1 MRRRKAAMATVAAAA
16 AVLSPARGR
25 TATMAAGNEWDAAAG
40 AAQGRL
46 TARPG
51 PPPAPTAGAT
61 VGLRPL
67 GLDRAR
73 DAYLHVPARH
83 DPRRPTPLVVAFH
96 GAGGEG
102 RQMLEILT
110 SLADAGGFLLL
121 APDSRGPTWDV
132 ILDDYGP
139 DVAFIDR
146 AMGLVFAEHAVDPA
160 RLAAAGFSDGAS
172 YALSLGLTNGG
183 LFTHV
188 LAFSPGFMAPTRTED
203 RPRFFVSHGVR
214 DTVLPIDRTS
224 RRVVPRLEAAGYEVA
239 YREFPDGHT
248 VPPGIARDAVA
259 WFLGR

>member
-1 MRRRKAAMATVAAAA
+1 MRRRKAIAAAA
-16 AVLSPARGR
+16 AAAALLPATGR
-25 TATMAAGNEWDAAAG
+25 TATMAATSERDTA

-46 TARPG
+46 TSRPG
-51 PPPAPTAGAT
+51 PPPAPIPGAT
-61 VGLRPL
+61 RGLRPL
-67 GLDRAR
+67 GLHPAR
-73 DAYLHVPARH
+73 DAYLHVPDGH
-83 DPRRPTPLVVAFH
+83 DPTRLAPLVVGFH

-102 RQMLEILT
+102 RQMLDILT
-110 SLADAGGFLLL
+110 SLADAEGFLLL

-139 DVAFIDR
+139 DVAFVDR
-146 AMGLVFAEHAVDPA
+146 AMERVFAEHAVDPD
-160 RLAAAGFSDGAS
+160 RLGVSGFSDGAS
-172 YALSLGLTNGG
+172 FALSLGLTNGG

-203 RPRFFVSHGVR
+203 SPRFFVSHGVR

-224 RRVVPRLEAAGYEVA
+224 RRVVPRLEAAGYQVE

-259 WFLGR
+259 WFLGG